1 MVFTIGAHAQRGLQ
15 YLVVRECVSS
25 VRSSVTTFSATTHNE
40 TTKQR
45 YQKRRVQK
53 LLREKQVNK
62 PIMQILHRLT
72 STGPLALCT
81 LEVYTRS
88 HNGGRVS
95 TLACYLL
102 L

>member
-1 MVFTIGAHAQRGLQ
+1 MRSDGYSTWWFVSVC
-15 YLVVRECVSS
+15 LVS
-25 VRSSVTTFSATTHNE
+25 VRLLPRFLRLRTTRQRNSD
-40 TTKQR
+40 TK
-45 YQKRRVQK
+45 KGDFRVQK

-88 HNGGRVS
+88 HNGGRAS